1 MKILIF
7 LISVLGTFTVHAG
20 WFSDDTDKLCYDWFG
35 NREACSRTQPRRESL
50 IAGQFNTYY
59 GEETGSMVGSFSQG
73 VVLSTVKSKNA
84 VRFLFGGQ
92 LLFSSANSF
101 INNSNEIPTTML
113 SADLILGASIK
124 PFHDTYLKPVF
135 EIAFVGGLKSIEFAG
150 PPTGIEEKNL
160 LPSYGGK
167 LSVGID
173 IPLSKLYAIRPA
185 LDYQITRVDG
195 LIDNESFVL
204 DALGISLA
212 LVFQ

>member
-1 MKILIF
+1 MKITIL
-7 LISVLGTFTVHAG
+7 FTILFFSFASQAG
-20 WFSDDTDKLCYDWFG
+20 WFSDDTDKLCYDWYG
-35 NREACSRTQPRRESL
+35 NREACSRTQARRESL

-73 VVLSTVKSKNA
+73 VVLSTVKSKDSL
-84 VRFLFGGQ
+84 RFLFGGQ
-92 LLFSSANSF
+92 LIFASANSF

-113 SADLILGASIK
+113 SADLIVGASIK
-124 PFHDTYLKPVF
+124 PFQDTYLKPVF
-135 EIAFVGGLKSIEFAG
+135 EIAAIVGFKSIEFAG
-150 PPTGIEEKNL
+150 PPTGVEEKNL

-173 IPLSKLYAIRPA
+173 IPISKLYAIRPA

-195 LIDNESFVL
+195 LIDNETFVL
-204 DALGISLA
+204 DALGISLG